1 MMTAIARQTIRYERK
16 REAILDAAATLFNAR
31 GLGGT
36 IIADVAQS
44 VGLTTTSV
52 TYYYR
57 RKEDLAAACLLRA
70 IEVMDALVTRA
81 EVEADT
87 AASRLTRF
95 VELYFGLLAD
105 TAEGRAP
112 EGINFWDLRALTGQQ
127 AAPAMAAFVALFR
140 RLRELFR
147 ATSGPTFSRI
157 EQNARAHLVFS
168 AIIRA
173 KGWAGRYETED
184 YPRAAAR
191 MADILINGIAATD
204 RTWAPAMLELSTPR
218 GTDAGEVSRAAF
230 LKAAT
235 ELVNE
240 HGYRGASVDRISAR
254 LKVTKGSFYHHNDT
268 KDDLVAACFGR
279 TFDVIRMAHWKSMT
293 VADDGWSRLC
303 AACAALVRHQFSE
316 DGPLLRLSAL
326 SVTAEAVRPGLL
338 AEIGRL
344 SEKTAGMI
352 ADGIADGSIRAVDAT
367 IAAELVNGMVN
378 AAAELSKWSPA
389 ATNDTAADLFVKPLM
404 FGVFSPPGQLWA
416 SA

>member
-1 MMTAIARQTIRYERK
+1 MTAIARQTIRYERK
-16 REAILDAAATLFNAR
+16 REAILDAAAMLFNAR

-81 EVEADT
+81 EADGGT
-87 AASRLTRF
+87 AQARRTRF
-95 VELYFGLLAD
+95 LEFYFASLAD

-127 AAPAMAAFVALFR
+127 AEASMAAFVALFR
-140 RLRELFR
+140 RFRELFR
-147 ATSGPTFSRI
+147 APSGPTFSRI
-157 EQNARAHLVFS
+157 EQNARAHLIFS
-168 AIIRA
+168 AVIRA
-173 KGWAGRYETED
+173 KGWARRYETED

-191 MADILINGIAATD
+191 MADILIDGVAAEG
-204 RTWAPAMLELSTPR
+204 RAWAPATLELAMPGSA
-218 GTDAGEVSRAAF
+218 DAGEVSRDAF

-240 HGYRGASVDRISAR
+240 YGYRSASVDRISAR

-279 TFDVIRMAHWKSMT
+279 TFDVIRRAHRASAT

-326 SVTAEAVRPGLL
+326 SATAEAVRPGLL

-344 SEKTAGMI
+344 SEKTAGLL

-389 ATNDTAADLFVKPLM
+389 ATMDTAADLFVKPLM
-404 FGVFSPPGQLWA
+404 FGVFSPPGQL
-416 SA
+416 SS

>member
-1 MMTAIARQTIRYERK
+1 MTVIARQTIRYERK

-57 RKEDLAAACLLRA
+57 KKEDLAAACLLRA
-70 IEVMDALVTRA
+70 IAVMDALVTRA
-81 EVEADT
+81 EAAGGTAEA
-87 AASRLTRF
+87 RLTRF
-95 VELYFGLLAD
+95 LEFYFQLLAD

-127 AAPAMAAFVALFR
+127 AETSMAAFVALFR
-140 RLRELFR
+140 RFRELFR
-147 ATSGPTFSRI
+147 APSGPTFSRI
-157 EQNARAHLVFS
+157 EQNARAHLIFS
-168 AIIRA
+168 AVIRA

-191 MADILINGIAATD
+191 MADILINGIAAGD
-204 RTWAPAMLELSTPR
+204 RAWAPVGLELAGPGSP
-218 GTDAGEVSRAAF
+218 DAGEVSRDAF

-240 HGYRGASVDRISAR
+240 YGYRGASVDRISAR

-279 TFDVIRMAHWKSMT
+279 TFDVFRRAHRVSAT

-303 AACAALVRHQFSE
+303 ASCAALVRHQFSE

-326 SVTAEAVRPGLL
+326 SATAEAVRPGLL

-344 SEKTAGMI
+344 SEKTAGLI

-367 IAAELVNGMVN
+367 IAAELVNGTVN
-378 AAAELSKWSPA
+378 AAAELSRWSPA
-389 ATNDTAADLFVKPLM
+389 TTIDTAADLFVKPLM
-404 FGVFSPPGQLWA
+404 LGVFSPPDQVRG
-416 SA
+416 

>member
-1 MMTAIARQTIRYERK
+1 MMTAIARQTVRYERK
-16 REAILDAAATLFNAR
+16 REAILDAAAMLFNAR

-57 RKEDLAAACLLRA
+57 KKEDLAAACLLRA
-70 IEVMDALVTRA
+70 IAVMDSLVTRA
-81 EVEADT
+81 EAETGT
-87 AASRLTRF
+87 APSRLTRF
-95 VELYFGLLAD
+95 LELYFGHLAD

-112 EGINFWDLRALTGQQ
+112 EGINFWDLRALTGLQ
-127 AAPAMAAFVALFR
+127 AESSMTAFVALFR
-140 RLRELFR
+140 RFRDLLR
-147 ATSGPTFSRI
+147 APPGPTFSRI
-157 EQNARAHLVFS
+157 EQNARAHLIFS
-168 AIIRA
+168 AVIRA
-173 KGWAGRYETED
+173 KGWARRYETED

-191 MADILINGIAATD
+191 MADILINGVAAGG
-204 RTWAPAMLELSTPR
+204 RMWAPATLELAATRS
-218 GTDAGEVSRAAF
+218 TDASEVSREAF

-240 HGYRGASVDRISAR
+240 YGYRGASVDRISAR
-254 LKVTKGSFYHHNDT
+254 LKVTKGSFYHHNET
-268 KDDLVAACFGR
+268 KDGLVAACFGR
-279 TFDVIRMAHWKSMT
+279 TFDVIRRAHRVSAT
-293 VADDGWSRLC
+293 VADDGWTQLC

-326 SVTAEAVRPGLL
+326 SATAEAVRPGLL

-344 SEKTAGMI
+344 SEKTGGMI

-367 IAAELVNGMVN
+367 IAGELVNGMIN

-389 ATNDTAADLFVKPLM
+389 ATIDTAAELFVKPLM
-404 FGVFSPPGQLWA
+404 FGVFSPPDRLRAG
-416 SA
+416 